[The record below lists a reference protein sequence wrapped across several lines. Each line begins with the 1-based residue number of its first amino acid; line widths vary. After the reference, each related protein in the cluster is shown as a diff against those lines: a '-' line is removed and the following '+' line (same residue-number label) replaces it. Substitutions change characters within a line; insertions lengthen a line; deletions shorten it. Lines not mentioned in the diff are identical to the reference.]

1 MVVKSMKMDDLP
13 DRYPA
18 HELLF
23 DLLYFAIMERDSAD
37 YAHPVEKQTER
48 RGLDDDD

>member
-1 MVVKSMKMDDLP
+1 MKMDERP

-23 DLLYFAIMERDSAD
+23 DLLYSAIMERDSAD